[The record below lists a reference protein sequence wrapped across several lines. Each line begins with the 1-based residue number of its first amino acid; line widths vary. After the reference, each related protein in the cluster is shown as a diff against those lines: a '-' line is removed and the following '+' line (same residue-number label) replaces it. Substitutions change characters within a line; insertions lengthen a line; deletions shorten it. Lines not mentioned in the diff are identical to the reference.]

1 MATKD
6 ITFRSDFS
14 GNATLATGLHYY
26 LGIIN
31 MLFNMV
37 PGTDPYNPEMGLDV
51 AKLRFTAGVQNHR
64 NTEYESNIANQFNKY
79 TDLNISS
86 VIVQFIDDQWKITFT
101 VTTNSATY
109 NAFVGYRDDTL
120 DVLLQ

>member
-1 MATKD
+1 MANKD

-51 AKLRFTAGVQNHR
+51 AKLRFTTGVQNQR
-64 NTEYESNIANQFNKY
+64 NTEYESKIANQFNKY

-109 NAFVGYRDDTL
+109 NAFVGYRNDTL